1 MLYRRHKR
9 IRSARHRLIQERE
22 NVLNSNGGEGGG
34 RVTVAKY
41 FTGSSIKKATNNFSH
56 DRLLGSGGYGDVY
69 KGILEDDTLVAIKC
83 AKVGNAKGVDQVLNE
98 VRILCQVNHR
108 NLVRLLGCCVEL
120 DQPILVYEY
129 IQNGTLFDHLK
140 VRKNGNIV

>member
-1 MLYRRHKR
+1 M
-9 IRSARHRLIQERE
+9 
-22 NVLNSNGGEGGG
+22 
-34 RVTVAKY
+34 VAKY